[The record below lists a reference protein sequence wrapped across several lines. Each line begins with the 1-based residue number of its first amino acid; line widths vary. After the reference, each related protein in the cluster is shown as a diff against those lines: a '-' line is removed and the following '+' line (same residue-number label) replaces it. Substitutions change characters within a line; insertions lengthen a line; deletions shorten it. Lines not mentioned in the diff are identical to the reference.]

1 VVLQRAIEE
10 AGIPTV
16 MVASLP
22 TICAQLGAPRIGAT
36 DTPMGAVFGPP
47 GDAKGQ
53 RRVLRQA
60 LGLLESATV
69 PGAVADLGL
78 SYRTAL

>member
-1 VVLQRAIEE
+1 
-10 AGIPTV
+10 
-16 MVASLP
+16 
-22 TICAQLGAPRIGAT
+22 LGALEHDVA
-36 DTPMGAVFGPP
+36 F
-47 GDAKGQ
+47 KFGQ